1 MADKDLGEELENFE
15 ENIENLKNKEFRL
28 FGIKMTPVTIGALF
42 TAISTFFGILYG
54 GFLMYQKVENI
65 AAFVDGAEEFNQRIE
80 LLDARLQKNE
90 ESLKT
95 TEDFMTKQLESQR
108 NILNRTQ
115 TQIDRQADSTFK
127 MKDDVRAMISD
138 AEARFELKRDTLRQS
153 VQRDTKELEDRLN
166 QKIQRALDNPL
177 AN

>member
-1 MADKDLGEELENFE
+1 MADKDLGDELENFE
-15 ENIENLKNKEFRL
+15 NEVENLKNKEFRL
-28 FGIKMTPVTIGALF
+28 FGIKMTPMTIGALF
-42 TAISTFFGILYG
+42 TAISTVLGMLYG

-65 AAFVDGAEEFNQRIE
+65 AQFVDGAEEFNQRIE

-90 ESLKT
+90 DSLKK

-115 TQIDRQADSTFK
+115 TQIDRQADATFK
-127 MKDDVRAMISD
+127 MKDDVRSMISD

-153 VQRDTKELEDRLN
+153 VTRDTKELEERLN
-166 QKIQRALDNPL
+166 GKIQRALDNPL